1 MGDIDDVQTRV
12 HAVLGQASI
21 GFSVLAVGV
30 RVSSIVRVQSFRWQ
44 DWMVDSIRKKT
55 EQKNTTGKTSTIH
68 SFLL

>member
-30 RVSSIVRVQSFRWQ
+30 RVSSIVRVVSVAEWFIQCE
-44 DWMVDSIRKKT
+44 RKPNKKIQQ
-55 EQKNTTGKTSTIH
+55 ELPEVRFIV
-68 SFLL
+68 FY